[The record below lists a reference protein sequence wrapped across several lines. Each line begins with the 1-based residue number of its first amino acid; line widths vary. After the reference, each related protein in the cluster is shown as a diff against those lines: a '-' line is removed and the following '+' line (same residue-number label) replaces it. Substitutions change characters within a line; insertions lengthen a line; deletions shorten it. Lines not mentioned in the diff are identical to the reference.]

1 MRADLLVVMNGILLR
16 PSTDRAEIGLP
27 PRQERLLEMLYCL
40 YDFSGIVRFW
50 NERSSPRGISSFR
63 CAVAPTMM
71 ISSRGCLVFTVAE
84 FQMLMLPR
92 RLMSVTRS

>member
-1 MRADLLVVMNGILLR
+1 MMNGILLR

-50 NERSSPRGISSFR
+50 NE
-63 CAVAPTMM
+63 
-71 ISSRGCLVFTVAE
+71 
-84 FQMLMLPR
+84 
-92 RLMSVTRS
+92 